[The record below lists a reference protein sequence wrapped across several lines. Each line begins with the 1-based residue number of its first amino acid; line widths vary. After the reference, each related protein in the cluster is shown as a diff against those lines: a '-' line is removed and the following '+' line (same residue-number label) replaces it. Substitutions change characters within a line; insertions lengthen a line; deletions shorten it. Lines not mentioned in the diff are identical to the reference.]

1 NHGTFVAGIIAA
13 LHNNLYVDGAAVNV
27 KIMPLR
33 ALNSYGFGDS
43 YPVAE
48 AINYA
53 IDNGADII
61 NLSFG
66 GVVHSQALKSAV
78 LRAYEAGIVIVA
90 AAGNNETGG
99 VDIEQTIVYPICYDK
114 EWEQNAVIGVSAL
127 DENDKKTGFSN
138 FGAKCVDISA
148 PGINFSGLA
157 FHDSNN
163 ADFEG
168 YALTEWRGTSFA
180 TALVSAAAALIKAN
194 HPEWRN
200 DKITSILLAAAKN
213 TDEINKDYAGK
224 LGKGRLD
231 MLSAATM
238 ANKENW
244 NLVKF
249 FSAGIGG
256 NGVVTGFNAD
266 GKKIET
272 LRVFGDN
279 DVKGL
284 SLAIADINKDGERDI
299 VVGAAPAGLAWVR
312 ATKLSGEILS
322 SFIAYPADYKAG
334 VNVAAADVDED
345 GGVELII
352 VPASAAKPEVKIFSV
367 DGSLKKSFVVAGIKN
382 TGLSV
387 DVGDVDKD
395 GKIEIVVGTGAGV
408 SPEVKIFSADGKLK
422 KNLKV
427 FVPQFKGGV
436 NVRVRDIDADGRS
449 EIIVAAGKGGGPQI
463 LVLDYAGKKL
473 ANFFAFDKK
482 DKSGVVAD
490 ALDIDAD
497 GAVELLAVQQTGAT
511 NKIKVFTID
520 GVFKKELT
528 MADNFVANAVLVAK

>member
-1 NHGTFVAGIIAA
+1 
-13 LHNNLYVDGAAVNV
+13 
-27 KIMPLR
+27 
-33 ALNSYGFGDS
+33 
-43 YPVAE
+43 
-48 AINYA
+48 
-53 IDNGADII
+53 
-61 NLSFG
+61 
-66 GVVHSQALKSAV
+66 
-78 LRAYEAGIVIVA
+78 AYEAGVVIVA

-99 VDIEQTIVYPICYDK
+99 VDIEKTNVYPICYDK
-114 EWEQNAVIGVSAL
+114 EWEQNAIIGVSAL

-148 PGINFSGLA
+148 PGINFAGLA
-157 FHDSNN
+157 YHDGNN

-200 DKITSILLAAAKN
+200 DKITSILLSAAKN
-213 TDEINKDYAGK
+213 IDDINSAYTGK

-256 NGVVTGFNAD
+256 NGVVAGFDAE
-266 GKKIET
+266 GKKTET

-279 DVKGL
+279 DVAGL
-284 SLAIADINKDGERDI
+284 NLAIADINKDGEQDI
-299 VVGAAPAGLAWVR
+299 VVGAGPGGLAWVR
-312 ATKLSGEILS
+312 AVKLSGELLS
-322 SFIAYPADYKAG
+322 SFVAYPESYKAG
-334 VNVAAADVDED
+334 VNVAVADVDGD
-345 GGVELII
+345 GEIEFVTA
-352 VPASAAKPEVKIFSV
+352 PASIAKPEIKIFGN
-367 DGSLKKSFVVAGIKN
+367 DGTLKKSFVVTGLKN

-395 GKIEIVVGTGAGV
+395 GKIEIVVGTGVGV
-408 SPEVKIFSADGKLK
+408 LPEVKIFSADGKLK

-436 NVRVRDIDADGRS
+436 NVRVRDVNVDGRA
-449 EIIVAAGKGGGPQI
+449 EIIVAAGKGGGPQV

-482 DKSGVVAD
+482 DRSGVVAD
-490 ALDIDAD
+490 VLDIDAD
-497 GAVELLAVQQTGAT
+497 GTVELLVAQQMGTT
-511 NKIKVFTID
+511 NKIKIFSAN

-528 MADNFVANAVLVAK
+528 ISDSFTANAVLVAK